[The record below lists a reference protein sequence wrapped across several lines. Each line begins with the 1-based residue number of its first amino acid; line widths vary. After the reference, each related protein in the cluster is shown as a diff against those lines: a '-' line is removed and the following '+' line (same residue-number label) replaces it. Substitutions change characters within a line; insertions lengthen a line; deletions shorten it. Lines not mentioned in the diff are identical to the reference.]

1 MSLKHMK
8 TLIVLVVGFL
18 AVGCGKTEPMGS
30 GNEYNAELAIDQ
42 NTTKAEPVKEL
53 TPEQKQKALRDSV
66 VGEYES
72 KYENGDTFKHVYLE
86 NGVYEFYSNGK
97 KQVELKWSI
106 IDGEIHVEY
115 SSGGIDI
122 YRINPDKSITSFA
135 GIENGKRKDIPKEF
149 QNIKIKIK

>member
-8 TLIVLVVGFL
+8 SLIVLVVGL
-18 AVGCGKTEPMGS
+18 LVAGCGETE
-30 GNEYNAELAIDQ
+30 
-42 NTTKAEPVKEL
+42 EPVKEEL
-53 TPEQKQKALRDSV
+53 TVEEKKALRDSV

-122 YRINPDKSITSFA
+122 YRINPDKSITRIATILRGTPQMNLSK
-135 GIENGKRKDIPKEF
+135 ENQSTLKKLK
-149 QNIKIKIK
+149 